1 MSFQFK
7 KSLGQNFLKDE
18 KVLDQIQDSVSV
30 NPQDL
35 IIEIG
40 PGAGALTKR
49 LKEFHANLI
58 CFEVDENTKQ
68 FLLPLEDEK
77 TKIIYQDFMQVD
89 LNKVLSDINYEK
101 LYFIA
106 NLPYYITTPILEKI
120 ISADVKPD
128 QMVFM
133 VQKEVADRFTAKP
146 KSKSYG
152 SFTVFLNYYFTME
165 EVCFVSRNSFV
176 PAPNVDSA
184 VVKFTRRKNHW
195 DVQDESKFFKLVRA
209 SFLQKRKTLRK
220 NLTEQEWKMV
230 KPILDR
236 HGYSE
241 TVRAEEIPIEIFI
254 EMSNAL

>member
-7 KSLGQNFLKDE
+7 KSLGQNFLKDQ
-18 KVLDQIQDSVSV
+18 KVLDQIQASVSV
-30 NPQDL
+30 QPEDL

-89 LNKVLSDINYEK
+89 LNKILSDMTYEK

-120 ISADVKPD
+120 ISSDVKPD
-128 QMVFM
+128 EMVFM
-133 VQKEVADRFTAKP
+133 VQKEVAERFTAKP
-146 KSKSYG
+146 KTKSYG
-152 SFTVFLNYYFTME
+152 SFTVFLNYYFTIE
-165 EVCFVSRNSFV
+165 KLFDVSRNSFV
-176 PAPNVDSA
+176 PVPNVDSA
-184 VVKFTRRKNHW
+184 VVKLKRREDSWN
-195 DVQDESKFFKLVRA
+195 VQSESQFFKLVRE
-209 SFLQKRKTLRK
+209 SFIQKRKTLRK
-220 NLTEQEWKMV
+220 NLTEHEWKIV
-230 KPILDR
+230 KSILEKY
-236 HGYSE
+236 GYSE